1 MTTIRGFTMAAEGFV
16 VHPEA
21 LTGYSG
27 LVQRNAG
34 YLVGMGTY
42 LNNQAGSSEGL
53 EGLMYPLKAI
63 TVRLASWQ
71 RDILSE
77 MNRKLADTGSGLRST
92 ANGYANTD
100 TKAAAELD
108 KTMPYSDDGQNPG
121 RGAI

>member
-1 MTTIRGFTMAAEGFV
+1 MAAQGFV

-21 LTGYSG
+21 LKGCSG

-34 YLVGMGTY
+34 YLVGMRTHLDG
-42 LNNQAGSSEGL
+42 QAGLADGL
-53 EGLMYPLKAI
+53 AGLMYPMQEA
-63 TVRLASWQ
+63 VRLLADWQ
-71 RDILSE
+71 HDILTE

-100 TKAAAELD
+100 TEAAAELD